1 MAARWTQ
8 STLSSRLHCWQLAM
22 LSSLLMSAAQVNIC
36 TPICPTSML
45 QADASSERFSQHCL
59 QTYDCARRYCCKERP
74 AGIQMWLCVLPG
86 ASYGQWRMPW
96 APAERE
102 DSIQVIDWIVQQNWS
117 NEQVCQLA
125 IILDS
130 RVTSLVQ
137 HCSFGLSVCTIS
149 SPATPRYI
157 VQSRV

>member
-1 MAARWTQ
+1 
-8 STLSSRLHCWQLAM
+8 
-22 LSSLLMSAAQVNIC
+22 
-36 TPICPTSML
+36 
-45 QADASSERFSQHCL
+45 
-59 QTYDCARRYCCKERP
+59 
-74 AGIQMWLCVLPG
+74 MWLCVLPG

-117 NEQVCQLA
+117 NGQVCQLA

-130 RVTSLVQ
+130 QLISLVQ
-137 HCSFGLSVCTIS
+137 HCSFGLSVCTIF
-149 SPATPRYI
+149 SPATTRYI